1 MKGAAGTNG
10 SRRSNAAG
18 TKLLAI
24 TVGFSL
30 LLREGFAKLG
40 QIMIGVLDRVRNGG
54 ELNQER
60 GSGMKVRP
68 GGRRGALILAVG
80 LMAGLILAAG
90 ASARAERSHPLVKL
104 ETSMGDITLELYP
117 DKAPVTVANFLEYV
131 KAGFFD
137 GTIFHRVINGFMIQ
151 GGGLDAQMNKKPTR
165 APINNEADN
174 GLTNDAYTVAMA
186 RTGDPNS
193 ATAQFFISV
202 ANNTF
207 LNHTAK
213 TPQGWGYA
221 VFAKVVKG
229 KEVVDKIKAVPTTTR
244 HSYENVPQAPV
255 TIIKATVVQN

>member
-1 MKGAAGTNG
+1 
-10 SRRSNAAG
+10 
-18 TKLLAI
+18 
-24 TVGFSL
+24 
-30 LLREGFAKLG
+30 
-40 QIMIGVLDRVRNGG
+40 MIGSLDRVHNPG
-54 ELNQER
+54 ELNQEGGIGMR
-60 GSGMKVRP
+60 ISG
-68 GGRRGALILAVG
+68 GGGRGALILAVG
-80 LMAGLILAAG
+80 LMVGLILGAG
-90 ASARAERSHPLVKL
+90 SSARAERSHPLVKL
-104 ETSMGDITLELYP
+104 ETNLGDITLELYP

-131 KAGFFD
+131 NAGFFN

-165 APINNEADN
+165 APIKNEADN
-174 GLTNDAYTVAMA
+174 GLTNEAYTVAMA

-202 ANNTF
+202 ANNKF

-229 KEVVDKIKAVPTTTR
+229 TEVVDKIKAVATTTR
-244 HSYENVPQAPV
+244 DSYENVPQEPV